1 MEDNIVLLIVV
12 FDAMEII
19 RSVNSKEIV
28 VNLFLCM
35 NWIEPPE
42 GSIWNHHVP
51 VDVLCGNKSYSVL
64 RRSCSFGHSA
74 PP

>member
-1 MEDNIVLLIVV
+1 LFVYEKNRTLKYILLVKYASRKMEDNIVLLIVV

-35 NWIEPPE
+35 N
-42 GSIWNHHVP
+42 
-51 VDVLCGNKSYSVL
+51 
-64 RRSCSFGHSA
+64 
-74 PP
+74 